1 MNGQAPLI
9 RTRLSIAYFL
19 QFAIWGSW
27 AVFLGGFL
35 STELHFSAAKIG
47 WLYSVIPLGAIIS
60 PLFIGPI
67 ADKYFSAQKV
77 MALLHF
83 IGGGCLIGAAFTQ
96 DFALL
101 LTLMF
106 IYGICYMPTI
116 ALINSVVFK
125 HIPNPDNAPRVF
137 MFGTIGWIVI
147 NVAISAHFGG
157 MEQATFFLVGGGA
170 AILLAILSLTLP
182 DTPPKGA
189 EAAGG
194 SAFGLDALT
203 LFKDKTFS
211 IFVICAFLASIPA
224 CGFFFAVQGQVLG
237 ERGFPYPGGLGTL
250 CQIAEIAFMA
260 ALPFFVAR
268 FGLKKVLLIGMAAWA
283 VRYLFFMSPNLGMV
297 IIALLLHGFCYS
309 FLYVGS
315 YMYGDKKAPEHLK
328 ASVQSLLTFLL
339 LGVGMFVGSQLAG
352 VMGDM
357 NPAAVL
363 TMEVASADNPVGL
376 PAWEDPTVEDSKIK
390 FLNPVVSY
398 KALLDSIGLGEK
410 KDAAAAEAAGAEGEA
425 KVIDDM
431 SDLAKGE
438 STSIKLSDIDK
449 SITVG
454 EVSYSPDDL
463 KKVFRDVAAWK
474 KSGLKPGDEGFD
486 KVELTEEDLTLT
498 REDWL
503 AAQAKVW
510 RNIFLY
516 PAIFIFIIFGIFFVL
531 GKNPA
536 DEAEETT
543 DEAPAGDD
551 TAAEEAPAEDAPAD
565 AEE

>member
-1 MNGQAPLI
+1 MNEQTPLI

-27 AVFLGGFL
+27 AVFLGGFVGGK
-35 STELHFSAAKIG
+35 LHFTASQNA

-77 MALLHF
+77 MALLHL
-83 IGGGCLIGAAFTQ
+83 IGGGCLVGAYYTQ
-96 DFALL
+96 DFTVL

-137 MFGTIGWIVI
+137 LFGTIGWIVI

-157 MEQATFFLVGGGA
+157 MEEPTFFMIGGGA

-189 EAAGG
+189 EAGGG

-260 ALPFFVAR
+260 ALPFFVSR
-268 FGLKKVLLIGMAAWA
+268 FGLKKVLLIGMSAWA

-315 YMYGDKKAPEHLK
+315 YMYGDKKAPEHMK

-339 LGVGMFVGSQLAG
+339 LGVGMFLGSQLAG

-357 NPAAVL
+357 NPAAIT
-363 TMEVASADNPVGL
+363 TMEVASADDPVGL
-376 PAWEDPTVEDSKIK
+376 PAWEDPTVADSKIK
-390 FLNPVVSY
+390 FLNPVVAY
-398 KALLDSIGLGEK
+398 KSLLGVVGLGGEE
-410 KDAAAAEAAGAEGEA
+410 AAATEEDDTIG
-425 KVIDDM
+425 DM
-431 SDLAKGE
+431 SAFAKEGT
-438 STSIKLSDIDK
+438 TSVSIADIDQEIVAGDITYTPEEIK
-449 SITVG
+449 SIFT
-454 EVSYSPDDL
+454 
-463 KKVFRDVAAWK
+463 DVATFTK
-474 KSGLKPGDEGFD
+474 TELKPGDEGFD
-486 KVELTEEDLTLT
+486 DAAAKLAGDDLTLT
-498 REDWL
+498 RENWL
-503 AAQAKVW
+503 NAQVKGW
-510 RNIFLY
+510 KNIFLY
-516 PAIFIFIIFGIFFVL
+516 PSIFIFVILAIFLVL
-531 GKNPA
+531 GKDPV
-536 DEAEETT
+536 DEE
-543 DEAPAGDD
+543 EAPADD
-551 TAAEEAPAEDAPAD
+551 APADDDAAEEAPAEEAAADDAG
-565 AEE
+565 E